1 MLLNRVSFFLQRI
14 EISQRIQIKSFIRWV
29 VSICWKFWV
38 FCNFSMSLIFTQS
51 LQSQTIVIN
60 EVMASN
66 AITIKDE
73 DGDSPDWIELYNIS
87 QNAID
92 LNGFGLSD
100 DAADPFKWTFP
111 SVTLQP
117 DKFLIFFASGKNRSE
132 WLHWETIIDWGDQWR
147 YRLGTSEPP
156 ADWRTVGFDDSNWYL
171 GASGFGYG
179 DNDDATIVPLVIS
192 VFVRKAFTIADKNA
206 ISKALL
212 HVDYDDAF
220 VAYLNNVEIA
230 RANIETVRDHP
241 AFNQT
246 AWTYREAQMYQG
258 GKPEQFVLN
267 DVPSLFQNG
276 KNVLAI
282 QVHNHGINSSD
293 LSLIPFL
300 SIGFST
306 PLSDSSQGM
315 SQHLDPIINFLH
327 TNFKISADG
336 ERITFNHSNGQ
347 SLDQIDAG
355 KLATDISYGRQPD
368 GGASWFYFNQPT
380 PGVANT
386 THGFQ
391 FVAGEPLFS
400 HQSGFYEQS
409 FLLTMTPS
417 SPQSS
422 IYYSLDGSTPSTSS
436 HLYQTPIPILR
447 TTVIRARELLPNA
460 LPGKTITRSYFMN
473 EAITLP
479 VVSLT
484 TDPPNLW
491 DPDSGIYVLG
501 RNYEPNP
508 PHFGANFWQ
517 DWERPVHVE
526 FFEPDGE
533 LGFNLDAGMM
543 IFGGWSRDFAQK
555 SLTIFA
561 RSRYGDGEIEYQIF
575 PDKPID
581 QFEAI
586 VLRNSGNDWLSTLS
600 RDGMMQSL
608 LKNTDLDIQAYRPA
622 VIFLNGEY
630 WGILNIREKINE
642 HFLAANRDVD
652 PANIDLLEN
661 QGWHIHGDEI
671 HYRAMLDYVSTHDM
685 QLQTILDSIKT
696 MMDVDNFMDY
706 QIAQIYFDNTDWP
719 GNNIKFWRPRTADGR
734 WKWIVFDT
742 DFGFGLWDAAA
753 YRNSTLEFATA
764 ENGPGW
770 PNPPWSTFLLRKL
783 LENPQFKTDFINRCA
798 DHLNVT
804 FHPNRVNQHIDA
816 IKAMIEPEIQRHQA
830 RWAGSIRNW
839 RQNVQVLKQF
849 ANFRSTYVKAHFIT
863 KFQLNGMA
871 RITLDIAPPEAG
883 HLKVNSLLLTQFPW
897 QGDYFN
903 GIPIHIEAIP
913 EENYRF
919 VGWSDSAFNY
929 NQKISVTSS
938 QDVILTAY
946 FKETSMTAIE
956 HNKNDGLEFSLGQN
970 YPNPFNSST
979 FICYELPENSYVIIT
994 IFNLNGQEI
1003 ARLVNQ
1009 YEQAGRHRLEWNT
1022 LNEREISSGMYFY
1035 KIEADSKKGGFAEV
1049 KKMLFLK

>member
-1 MLLNRVSFFLQRI
+1 MILNRVSFFLQWI
-14 EISQRIQIKSFIRWV
+14 ETTQRIQIKSFIRWV
-29 VSICWKFWV
+29 VSIRWKFWV
-38 FCNFSMSLIFTQS
+38 FCYFSISLIFTQS
-51 LQSQTIVIN
+51 LHSQTILIN

-73 DGDSPDWIELYNIS
+73 DGDSPDWIELYNNS
-87 QNAID
+87 SD
-92 LNGFGLSD
+92 LINLSNFGLSD
-100 DAADPFKWTFP
+100 NAAKPYKWTFP
-111 SVTLQP
+111 SVALEP
-117 DKFLIFFASGKNRSE
+117 GKFLIVFASGKDRRE
-132 WLHWETIIDWGDQWR
+132 WLHWETVIDWGDQWR

-156 ADWRTVGFDDSNWYL
+156 ADWRAVGFDDSNWYL

-179 DNDDATIVPLVIS
+179 DDDDATIVPPVIS

-220 VAYLNNVEIA
+220 VAYLNDVEIA
-230 RANIETVRDHP
+230 RANIGTVGDHP

-267 DVPSLFQNG
+267 DVQSLFQNG

-282 QVHNHGINSSD
+282 QVHNYGINSSD

-300 SIGFST
+300 SLGFT
-306 PLSDSSQGM
+306 APLSDSSRGM
-315 SQHLDPIINFLH
+315 SPHLDSIVNYLH
-327 TNFKISADG
+327 TNFKIKADG
-336 ERITFNHSNGQ
+336 ERITLYQADGQ
-347 SLDQIDAG
+347 FLDQINAG
-355 KLATDISYGRQPD
+355 KLPTDISYGRQPD

-380 PGVANT
+380 PGAANT
-386 THGFQ
+386 TQGFQ
-391 FVAGEPLFS
+391 QVAGEPLFS
-400 HQSGFYEQS
+400 HRSGFYGQN
-409 FLLTMTPS
+409 FLLTLTAS

-422 IYYSLDGSTPSTSS
+422 IYFSLDGSTPTTSAN
-436 HLYQTPIPILR
+436 LYQTPIPILQ
-447 TTVIRARELLPNA
+447 TTVIRAREFLPNG
-460 LPGKTITRSYFMN
+460 LPGKTITQSYFMN
-473 EAITLP
+473 EGITLP
-479 VVSLT
+479 VVSLA

-501 RNYEPNP
+501 RNYEPNR

-526 FFEPDGE
+526 FFEAGGE
-533 LGFNLDAGMM
+533 LGFSLDAGMK

-555 SLTIFA
+555 SLVIFA
-561 RSRYGDGEIEYQIF
+561 RSRYGAGEIEYQIF

-581 QFEAI
+581 KFEAI
-586 VLRNSGNDWLSTLS
+586 VLRNSGNDWLSTLF

-608 LKNTDLDIQAYRPA
+608 LKDTDLDIQAYRPA
-622 VIFLNGEY
+622 VVFLNGQY

-642 HFLAANRDVD
+642 HFVAGNRDVD
-652 PANIDLLEN
+652 PENIDLLEN
-661 QGWHIHGDEI
+661 DNWIIHGDNT
-671 HYRAMLDYVSTHDM
+671 HYQAMLDFIATQNM
-685 QLQTILDSIKT
+685 QLSATLDSIKT

-719 GNNIKFWRPRTADGR
+719 GNNVKFWRPRIPGGR

-742 DFGFGLWDAAA
+742 DFGFGLWDAVA
-753 YRNSTLEFATA
+753 YRNNTLEFATA
-764 ENGPGW
+764 VNGPNW

-783 LENPQFKTDFINRCA
+783 LENPQFKIDFINRCA

-804 FHPNRVNQHIDA
+804 FHPQRVNQHIDA

-871 RITLDIAPPEAG
+871 RIKFDIDLPEAG

-897 QGDYFN
+897 QGDYFKA
-903 GIPIHIEAIP
+903 IPIHIEATP
-913 EENYRF
+913 QENYRF
-919 VGWSDSAFNY
+919 VGWSDSAFED
-929 NQKISVTSS
+929 NQMISVTPS

-946 FKETSMTAIE
+946 FEETSMTAIE

-970 YPNPFNSST
+970 YPNPFNHATVIS
-979 FICYELPENSYVIIT
+979 YDLPENSYVTIT

-1009 YEQAGRHRLEWNT
+1009 YEQAGRHRVEWNC
-1022 LNEREISSGMYFY
+1022 LVDREISSGMYFY
-1035 KIEADSKKGGFAEV
+1035 KIEADSKKGCFAEV